1 MGISCGGFD
10 MRRYRKILVVA
21 VVFFGLAVGCV
32 LEFRRCEKALGR
44 YFRISQRDELLAKYE
59 ADVLRC
65 ESRSIDGETYMFVW
79 MKPVHSILLL
89 PSGGPLII
97 FNNKGEKVDACAD
110 SGDCGRRF
118 RRRWLSCG
126 K

>member
-1 MGISCGGFD
+1 MRKHQFYRFCIEIIVLMLVLFGGF
-10 MRRYRKILVVA
+10 A
-21 VVFFGLAVGCV
+21 F
-32 LEFRRCEKALGR
+32 EFRRCEKALGR
-44 YFRISQRDELLAKYE
+44 YFRITQRDELLAKYQ

-65 ESRSIDGETYMFVW
+65 ESRSMDGETYTFVW

-97 FNNKGEKVDACAD
+97 FNAKGEKVDACAD
-110 SGDCGRRF
+110 SGDCGERF
-118 RRRWLSCG
+118 RGRWLSCG

>member
-10 MRRYRKILVVA
+10 LRRYRKILVVA